1 MNERKILREWLPL
14 EKKEGGKFLIEDM
27 RPEGGRL
34 TLKGPMQRCEA
45 PNQNKRI
52 YPRRVLQR
60 EFENHMK
67 AVKENR
73 AMGELDH
80 PETSTVSLEKVSH
93 VVREM
98 WWDTDG
104 VTWMGKVE
112 VLPTPMGKIL
122 ENLIDSGITLGI
134 SSRGVGS
141 TSTNESGLD
150 LVQDDFT
157 LVCFDMVAEP
167 STHGAFMFAEAV
179 DRALQ
184 GTVLGRADRINRALN
199 ALKGGGK

>member
-14 EKKEGGKFLIEDM
+14 MQEGGKSLVEDL

-34 TLKGPMQRCEA
+34 FLKGPMQRCEA

-52 YPRRVLQR
+52 YPTRVLHR
-60 EFENHMK
+60 EFENYFK

-73 AMGELDH
+73 ATGELDH

-98 WWDTDG
+98 WWDG
-104 VTWMGKVE
+104 NTWMGKIE
-112 VLPTPMGKIL
+112 VLNTPMGKIL
-122 ENLIDSGITLGI
+122 ESLIDSGITLGI

-141 TSTNESGLD
+141 TSTNEGGLD

-157 LVCFDMVAEP
+157 LVCFDMVQEP
-167 STHGAFMFAEAV
+167 STHGAFMFAESV
-179 DRALQ
+179 DKNC
-184 GTVLGRADRINRALN
+184 TSVLSRPDRINRALN
-199 ALKGGGK
+199 DLKGRSK

>member
-14 EKKEGGKFLIEDM
+14 ERKEGGNLLVEDA
-27 RPEGGRL
+27 RESGGRL
-34 TLKGPMQRCEA
+34 VLKGPMQRCEA

-52 YPRRVLQR
+52 YPRNVLQR

-67 AVKENR
+67 AVRENR

-98 WWDTDG
+98 WWDGD
-104 VTWMGKVE
+104 TWMGKIE
-112 VLPTPMGKIL
+112 VLGTPMGKIL
-122 ENLIDSGITLGI
+122 ENLIDSNITIGI

-141 TSTNESGLD
+141 TSTNEGGMD

-157 LVCFDMVAEP
+157 LVCFDLVAEP
-167 STHGAFMFAEAV
+167 STHGAYMLPEGF
-179 DRALQ
+179 DRNKGQ
-184 GTVLGRADRINRALN
+184 IFNRADRINRALN
-199 ALKGGGK
+199 ALKGK

>member
-1 MNERKILREWLPL
+1 MSERKILREWLPL

-34 TLKGPMQRCEA
+34 FLKGAMQRCEA

-52 YPRRVLQR
+52 YPTKVLHR
-60 EFENHMK
+60 EFENYFK

-98 WWDTDG
+98 WWDG
-104 VTWMGKVE
+104 NTWMGRIE
-112 VLPTPMGKIL
+112 VLPTPCGKIL
-122 ENLIDSGITLGI
+122 ENLIDAGVTLGI

-141 TSTNESGLD
+141 TNTNNEGLD

-167 STHGAFMFAEAV
+167 STHGAYMFAESVDKNRGAV
-179 DRALQ
+179 LSRP
-184 GTVLGRADRINRALN
+184 DRISRALN
-199 ALKGGGK
+199 ALKGNK

>member
-14 EKKEGGKFLIEDM
+14 EKKEGGQFLVEDL
-27 RPEGGRL
+27 RPDGGRL
-34 TLKGPMQRCEA
+34 MLKGPMQRCEA

-60 EFENHMK
+60 EFENYMK
-67 AVKENR
+67 AVRESR

-98 WWDTDG
+98 WWDG
-104 VTWMGKVE
+104 NTWMGKIE
-112 VLPTPMGKIL
+112 VLNTPMGKIL
-122 ENLIDSGITLGI
+122 ESLIDSGVTLGI

-167 STHGAFMFAEAV
+167 STHGAYMFAESVDKNRGAV
-179 DRALQ
+179 LSRP
-184 GTVLGRADRINRALN
+184 DRILRALN
-199 ALKGGGK
+199 ALKGNK

>member
-1 MNERKILREWLPL
+1 MTERKILREWLPL
-14 EKKEGGKFLIEDM
+14 EKKEGGKFLVEDA
-27 RPEGGRL
+27 RGEGGRL
-34 TLKGPMQRCEA
+34 VLKGPMQRCEA

-52 YPRRVLQR
+52 YPRRILQR
-60 EFENHMK
+60 EFENFMK
-67 AVKENR
+67 PVRENR

-93 VVREM
+93 IVREM
-98 WWDTDG
+98 WWDGD
-104 VTWMGKVE
+104 TWMGRIE
-112 VLPTPMGKIL
+112 VLPTPCGKIL
-122 ENLIDSGITLGI
+122 ENLIDAGVTLGI

-167 STHGAFMFAEAV
+167 STHGAYMFAEAV
-179 DRALQ
+179 DRSQ
-184 GTVLGRADRINRALN
+184 SPVLSRPDRILRALN
-199 ALKGGGK
+199 ALKGDR

>member
-1 MNERKILREWLPL
+1 MTERKLLREWLPL
-14 EKKEGGKFLIEDM
+14 TQEGGKFLVEDL
-27 RPEGGRL
+27 RGDGGRL
-34 TLKGPMQRCEA
+34 FLKGAMQRCEA
-45 PNQNKRI
+45 PNQNKRV

-60 EFENHMK
+60 EFENYFK

-98 WWDTDG
+98 WWDG
-104 VTWMGKVE
+104 NTWMGRIE
-112 VLPTPMGKIL
+112 VLATPMGKIL
-122 ENLIDSGITLGI
+122 ESLIDSGVTLGI

-141 TSTNESGLD
+141 TSTNEGGLD

-167 STHGAFMFAEAV
+167 STHGAYMFAESV
-179 DRALQ
+179 DKNR
-184 GTVLGRADRINRALN
+184 GPVLSRPDRIARVLN
-199 ALKGGGK
+199 ALKGTKQ

>member
-1 MNERKILREWLPL
+1 MSERKILREWLPL
-14 EKKEGGKFLIEDM
+14 MQEGGKFLAEDN
-27 RPEGGRL
+27 RASGGPL
-34 TLKGPMQRCEA
+34 ILKGPMQRCES

-67 AVKENR
+67 AVREKR

-93 VVREM
+93 IVREM
-98 WWDTDG
+98 WWEGD
-104 VTWMGKVE
+104 TWMGAIQ
-112 VLPTPMGKIL
+112 VLPTPCGKIL
-122 ENLIDSGITLGI
+122 ETLHDSGITLGI

-141 TSTNESGLD
+141 TSTNEGGLD

-167 STHGAFMFAEAV
+167 STHGAFMGESV
-179 DRALQ
+179 DRNH
-184 GTVLGRADRINRALN
+184 GSVLSRPDRIVRALN
-199 ALKGGGK
+199 ALKGNK

>member
-1 MNERKILREWLPL
+1 MSERKILREWLPL
-14 EKKEGGKFLIEDM
+14 ERKEGGNLLVEDG
-27 RPEGGRL
+27 RETGGRL

-67 AVKENR
+67 AVRENR

-98 WWDTDG
+98 WWDGD
-104 VTWMGKVE
+104 TWMGRIE
-112 VLPTPMGKIL
+112 VLGTPMGKIL
-122 ENLIDSGITLGI
+122 ENLIDSGVTLGI

-141 TSTNESGLD
+141 TSTNEGGLD

-167 STHGAFMFAEAV
+167 STHGAYMFAESV
-179 DRALQ
+179 DRNRGA
-184 GTVLGRADRINRALN
+184 VLSRPDRIARALN
-199 ALKGGGK
+199 ALKGSK

>member
-1 MNERKILREWLPL
+1 MSERKILREWLPL
-14 EKKEGGKFLIEDM
+14 EKKEGSQFLVEDL
-27 RPEGGRL
+27 RAEGGRL

-60 EFENHMK
+60 EFENYQK
-67 AVKENR
+67 AVNENR

-98 WWDTDG
+98 WWDG
-104 VTWMGKVE
+104 NTWMGRIE
-112 VLPTPMGKIL
+112 VLPTPCGKIL
-122 ENLIDSGITLGI
+122 ENLIDSGVTLGI

-167 STHGAFMFAEAV
+167 STHGAYMFAESVDKNRGAV
-179 DRALQ
+179 LSRP
-184 GTVLGRADRINRALN
+184 DRIARALN
-199 ALKGGGK
+199 ALKGK

>member
-1 MNERKILREWLPL
+1 MSERKLLREFDFT
-14 EKKEGGKFLIEDM
+14 KASSGFLVEDL
-27 RPEGGRL
+27 RQTGGRL

-52 YPRRVLQR
+52 YPRKILHR
-60 EFENHMK
+60 EFENMMK
-67 AVKENR
+67 SVLEKR

-98 WWDTDG
+98 WWDGD
-104 VTWMGKVE
+104 TWMGKIE
-112 VLPTPMGKIL
+112 VLSTPCGKIL
-122 ENLIDSGITLGI
+122 ESLIDSGITVGI

-141 TSTNESGLD
+141 TSSNESGLD

-157 LVCFDMVAEP
+157 MVCFDMVAEP
-167 STHGAFMFAEAV
+167 STHGAFMMAEAV
-179 DRALQ
+179 NKLN
-184 GTVLGRADRINRALN
+184 LGGSSVMSRADRINRALN
-199 ALKGGGK
+199 ALKGGDK

>member
-14 EKKEGGKFLIEDM
+14 ERKEGGNLLVEDG
-27 RPEGGRL
+27 RETGGRL

-67 AVKENR
+67 AVRENR

-98 WWDTDG
+98 WWDGD
-104 VTWMGKVE
+104 TWMGRIE
-112 VLPTPMGKIL
+112 VLGTPMGKIL
-122 ENLIDSGITLGI
+122 ENLIDSGVTLGI

-141 TSTNESGLD
+141 TSTNEGGLD

-167 STHGAFMFAEAV
+167 STHGAYMFAESV
-179 DRALQ
+179 DRNRGA
-184 GTVLGRADRINRALN
+184 VLSRPDRIARALN
-199 ALKGGGK
+199 ALKGSK

>member
-1 MNERKILREWLPL
+1 MSERKILREWLPL
-14 EKKEGGKFLIEDM
+14 EKKEGGQFLIEDL
-27 RPEGGRL
+27 RQEGGKL
-34 TLKGPMQRCEA
+34 VLKGPMQRCEA

-67 AVKENR
+67 AVRESR

-98 WWDTDG
+98 WWDGD
-104 VTWMGKVE
+104 TWMGKIE
-112 VLPTPMGKIL
+112 VLSTPCGKIL
-122 ENLIDSGITLGI
+122 ESLIDSGVTLGI

-141 TSTNESGLD
+141 TSTNEGGLD

-167 STHGAFMFAEAV
+167 STHGAYMFAESIDKNRGSV
-179 DRALQ
+179 LTRPDRIMRALS
-184 GTVLGRADRINRALN
+184 
-199 ALKGGGK
+199 ALKENK

>member
-1 MNERKILREWLPL
+1 MAERKILREWLPL
-14 EKKEGGKFLIEDM
+14 ERKEGGKFLIEDL
-27 RPEGGRL
+27 REQGGRL
-34 TLKGPMQRCEA
+34 FLKGPMQRCEA

-52 YPRRVLQR
+52 YPRRVLHR
-60 EFENHMK
+60 EFENYFK

-98 WWDTDG
+98 WWDGD
-104 VTWMGKVE
+104 TWMGKIE
-112 VLPTPMGKIL
+112 VLSTPMGKIL
-122 ENLIDSGITLGI
+122 ESLVDSGVTLGI

-141 TSTNESGLD
+141 TQTNEGGLD
-150 LVQDDFT
+150 LVADDFT

-167 STHGAFMFAEAV
+167 STHGAYMFAESIDKNLGAV
-179 DRALQ
+179 LTRP
-184 GTVLGRADRINRALN
+184 DRILRALN
-199 ALKGGGK
+199 ALKGK